1 MNLSFYIAKRYAVSF
16 SKNKAINIITGIA
29 SVGIIASTMAL
40 FVFLS
45 VFSGLKEF
53 SLNFANATDPDLRI
67 ETSTGKTFTIN
78 SKQEALLKNNS
89 EIVSYSKII
98 EERVYFM
105 YDNKELVAHIK
116 GVDDNFIKVTD
127 FKNHLYAGDWFKTNS
142 ESVVIGADI
151 SRKLGLGLFDYNN
164 ALEAY
169 VPKPGKGDIEN
180 PDEAFNK
187 ILLFPSG
194 IYSINEELDGKY
206 VFCSIDLAQNF
217 LGIKNNQITN
227 IEIKLKSDANE
238 SLVRNQLNSIF
249 GNSIKIKNRAQLN
262 DSLYKMLQS
271 ENLFIYLFST
281 LVVILTLF
289 CLAGAI
295 VMIIIDKKDNL
306 KTLYNIGVTQKSIRN
321 IFFTQGIIITSFGLI
336 IGLALA
342 SILILLQQH
351 FSFVMITPTM
361 PYPILFEWKNM
372 VIVITTIV
380 ILGIV
385 SSWIASGTVNKKLFT
400 TL

>member
-40 FVFLS
+40 FDFLS

-53 SLNFANATDPDLRI
+53 SLNFANVSDPDLRV
-67 ETSTGKTFTIN
+67 ETTSGITFFIN
-78 SKQEALLKNNS
+78 PKQEELLFKS
-89 EIVSYSKII
+89 KHIASYSKII

-116 GVDDNFIKVTD
+116 GVDNRYNQVTD
-127 FKNHLYAGDWFKTNS
+127 FNKHLYAGEWFEPNS
-142 ESVVIGADI
+142 ENVVVGADI

-169 VPKPGKGDIEN
+169 APKPGKGDIEN
-180 PDEAFNK
+180 PEEAFNK
-187 ILLFPSG
+187 SLLFPSG

-206 VFCSIDLAQNF
+206 VFCSIGLAQYF
-217 LGIKNNQITN
+217 LGLKKNEITN
-227 IEIKLKSDANE
+227 IEIKLKPNSSENV
-238 SLVRNQLNSIF
+238 VREELNSIF
-249 GNSIKIKNRAQLN
+249 GSTIKIKNRAQLN

-295 VMIIIDKKDNL
+295 VMIIIDKRDNL
-306 KTLYNIGVTQKSIRN
+306 KTLYNIGVTQTAIRS
-321 IFFTQGIIITSFGLI
+321 IFFTQGIIITLFGLT
-336 IGLALA
+336 IGLSLA
-342 SILILLQQH
+342 IAIILLQQQY
-351 FSFVMITPTM
+351 SFIMITPTM
-361 PYPILFEWKNM
+361 PYPVLFEWQNM
-372 VIVITTIV
+372 VIVIMTIL

-385 SSWIASGTVNKKLFT
+385 SSWIASGTVNKKL
-400 TL
+400 LQK

>member
-53 SLNFANATDPDLRI
+53 SLNFANVSDPDLRV
-67 ETSTGKTFTIN
+67 ETTSGKTFFIN
-78 SKQEALLKNNS
+78 PKQEELLFKS
-89 EIVSYSKII
+89 KHIASYSKII

-116 GVDDNFIKVTD
+116 GVDNRYNQVTD
-127 FKNHLYAGDWFKTNS
+127 FNKHLYAGEWFEPNS
-142 ESVVIGADI
+142 ENVVVGADI

-169 VPKPGKGDIEN
+169 APKPGKGDIEN
-180 PDEAFNK
+180 PEEAFNK
-187 ILLFPSG
+187 SLLFPSG

-206 VFCSIDLAQNF
+206 VFCSIGLAQYF
-217 LGIKNNQITN
+217 LGLKKNEITN
-227 IEIKLKSDANE
+227 IEIKLKPNSSENV
-238 SLVRNQLNSIF
+238 VREELNSIF
-249 GNSIKIKNRAQLN
+249 GSSIKIKNRAQLN

-295 VMIIIDKKDNL
+295 VMIIIDKRDNL
-306 KTLYNIGVTQKSIRN
+306 KTLYNIGVTQTAIRS
-321 IFFTQGIIITSFGLI
+321 IFFTQGIIITLFGLT
-336 IGLALA
+336 IGLSLA
-342 SILILLQQH
+342 IAIILLQQQY
-351 FSFVMITPTM
+351 SFIMITPTM
-361 PYPILFEWKNM
+361 PYPVLFEWQNM
-372 VIVITTIV
+372 VIVIMTIL

-385 SSWIASGTVNKKLFT
+385 SSWIASGTVNKKL
-400 TL
+400 LQK

>member
-53 SLNFANATDPDLRI
+53 SLEFANASDPDLRV
-67 ETSTGKTFTIN
+67 ETTSGKTFFVEPKQEELLFN
-78 SKQEALLKNNS
+78 SKHIA
-89 EIVSYSKII
+89 SYSKII

-105 YDNKELVAHIK
+105 YNNKELVAHIK
-116 GVDDNFIKVTD
+116 GVDNRFIKVTN
-127 FKNHLYAGDWFKTNS
+127 FNKHLYAGEWFEPNS
-142 ESVVIGADI
+142 ENVVVGADI

-180 PDEAFNK
+180 PEKAFNK
-187 ILLFPSG
+187 SLLFPSG

-206 VFCSIDLAQNF
+206 VFCSIGLAQYF
-217 LGIKNNQITN
+217 LGLKNNEITN
-227 IEIKLKSDANE
+227 IEIKLKPNANE
-238 SLVRNQLNSIF
+238 NTAREELHSIF
-249 GNSIKIKNRAQLN
+249 GTSIKIKNRAQLN

-295 VMIIIDKKDNL
+295 VMIIIDKRDNL
-306 KTLYNIGVTQKSIRN
+306 KTLYNIGVTQTSIRS
-321 IFFTQGIIITSFGLI
+321 IFFTQGIIITLFGLV
-336 IGLALA
+336 IGLLLA
-342 SILILLQQH
+342 IAIILLQQQY
-351 FSFVMITPTM
+351 SFIMITPTM
-361 PYPILFEWKNM
+361 PYPVLFEWQNM
-372 VIVITTIV
+372 MIVIMTIL

-385 SSWIASGTVNKKLFT
+385 SSWIASGTVNKKL
-400 TL
+400 LQK

>member
-53 SLNFANATDPDLRI
+53 SLNFANASDPDLRI
-67 ETSTGKTFTIN
+67 ETTSGKTLFIS
-78 SKQEALLKNNS
+78 SKQEGLLKKNKA
-89 EIVSYSKII
+89 IASYSKII

-116 GVDDNFIKVTD
+116 GIDNKFIQVTD
-127 FKNHLYAGDWFKTNS
+127 FDKNLYAGKWIENS
-142 ESVVIGADI
+142 SENVVVGAEI

-164 ALEAY
+164 ALKAY
-169 VPKPGKGDIEN
+169 VPKPGKGNIEN
-180 PDEAFNK
+180 PNEAFNK
-187 ILLFPSG
+187 ILLFPTG

-206 VFCSIDLAQNF
+206 VFCSIDLAQHF
-217 LGIKNNQITN
+217 LGLKNNEITN
-227 IEIKLKSDANE
+227 IEIKLTPSANE
-238 SLVRNQLNSIF
+238 NEVRNELISIL
-249 GNSIKIKNRAQLN
+249 GNAIKIKNRAQLN

-295 VMIIIDKKDNL
+295 VMIIIDKRDNL
-306 KTLYNIGVTQKSIRN
+306 KTLYNIGVTQTAIRS
-321 IFFTQGIIITSFGLI
+321 IFFTQGIIITLFGLT
-336 IGLALA
+336 IGLGLA
-342 SILILLQQH
+342 SGIILLQQH
-351 FSFVMITPTM
+351 FSFIMITPTM
-361 PYPILFEWKNM
+361 PYPVLFEWENM
-372 VIVITTIV
+372 IIVVMTIV
-380 ILGIV
+380 ILGLI
-385 SSWIASGTVNKKLFT
+385 SSWIASGTVNKKLFN
-400 TL
+400 

>member
-53 SLNFANATDPDLRI
+53 SLNFANASDPDLRI
-67 ETSTGKTFTIN
+67 ETTTGKTFLVDP
-78 SKQEALLKNNS
+78 KQEELLKKSNHIS
-89 EIVSYSKII
+89 SYSKII

-105 YDNKELVAHIK
+105 YNNKELVAHIK
-116 GVDDNFIKVTD
+116 GVDNHFIQVTD
-127 FKNHLYAGDWFKTNS
+127 FNKHLYAGEWFENNS
-142 ESVVIGADI
+142 ENVVVGADI

-164 ALEAY
+164 GLEAY
-169 VPKPGKGDIEN
+169 APKPGKGNIEN
-180 PDEAFNK
+180 PNEAFNK
-187 ILLFPSG
+187 VLLFPSG

-217 LGIKNNQITN
+217 LGIKDSEITN
-227 IEIKLKSDANE
+227 LEIKLKPTANE
-238 SLVRNQLNSIF
+238 NQVREELTSIF
-249 GNSIKIKNRAQLN
+249 GKAIKIKNRAQLN

-295 VMIIIDKKDNL
+295 VMIIIDKRDNL
-306 KTLYNIGVTQKSIRN
+306 KTLYNIGVTQTSIRT
-321 IFFTQGIIITSFGLI
+321 IFFTQGIIITLFGLI
-336 IGLALA
+336 IGLGLA
-342 SILILLQQH
+342 TGIILLQQH
-351 FSFVMITPTM
+351 FSFIMITPTM
-361 PYPILFEWKNM
+361 PYPVLFEWQNM
-372 VIVITTIV
+372 VIVIMTIV
-380 ILGIV
+380 ILGLV
-385 SSWIASGTVNKKLFT
+385 SSWIASGTVNKKL
-400 TL
+400 LR

>member
-53 SLNFANATDPDLRI
+53 SLNLANASDPDLRL
-67 ETSTGKTFTIN
+67 ETTTGKTFVVN
-78 SKQEALLKNNS
+78 PKQEELLKKS
-89 EIVSYSKII
+89 EAITSYSKII

-116 GVDDNFIKVTD
+116 GVDSRFIQVTD
-127 FKNHLYAGDWFKTNS
+127 FNNHLYAGEWFENNS
-142 ESVVIGADI
+142 ENVVVGADI

-164 ALEAY
+164 GLEAY
-169 VPKPGKGDIEN
+169 APKPGKGNIEN
-180 PDEAFNK
+180 PNEAFNK
-187 ILLFPSG
+187 VLLFPSG
-194 IYSINEELDGKY
+194 IYSINEELDSKY

-217 LGIKNNQITN
+217 LGLKNSEITN
-227 IEIKLKSDANE
+227 LEIKLKVGANE
-238 SLVRNQLNSIF
+238 NQVREELTSIF
-249 GNSIKIKNRAQLN
+249 GKSIKIKNRAQLN

-295 VMIIIDKKDNL
+295 VMIIIDKRDNL
-306 KTLYNIGVTQKSIRN
+306 KTLYNIGVTQTSIRT
-321 IFFTQGIIITSFGLI
+321 IFFTQGIMITMFGLF
-336 IGLALA
+336 IGLGLA
-342 SILILLQQH
+342 IGIILLQQH
-351 FSFVMITPTM
+351 FSFIMITPTM
-361 PYPILFEWKNM
+361 PYPVLFEWQNM
-372 VIVITTIV
+372 LIVIMTIV
-380 ILGIV
+380 ILGLI
-385 SSWIASGTVNKKLFT
+385 SSWIASGTVNKKLFS
-400 TL
+400 

>member
-53 SLNFANATDPDLRI
+53 SLNFANASDPDLRI
-67 ETSTGKTFTIN
+67 ETSTGKTFLVDP
-78 SKQEALLKNNS
+78 KQEELLKKSNHIS
-89 EIVSYSKII
+89 SYSKII

-105 YDNKELVAHIK
+105 YNNKELVAHIK
-116 GVDDNFIKVTD
+116 GVDHHFIQVTD
-127 FKNHLYAGDWFKTNS
+127 FNNHLYAGEWFETDS
-142 ESVVIGADI
+142 ENVVVGADI

-164 ALEAY
+164 GLEAY
-169 VPKPGKGDIEN
+169 APKPGKGNIEN
-180 PDEAFNK
+180 PNEAFNK
-187 ILLFPSG
+187 VLLFPSG

-217 LGIKNNQITN
+217 LGIKDSEITN
-227 IEIKLKSDANE
+227 LEIKLKPTANE
-238 SLVRNQLNSIF
+238 NQVREELTSIF
-249 GNSIKIKNRAQLN
+249 GKAIKIKNRAQLN

-295 VMIIIDKKDNL
+295 VMIIIDKRDNL
-306 KTLYNIGVTQKSIRN
+306 KTLYNIGVTQTSIRT
-321 IFFTQGIIITSFGLI
+321 IFFTQGIIITLFGLV
-336 IGLALA
+336 IGLGLA
-342 SILILLQQH
+342 TGIILLQQH
-351 FSFVMITPTM
+351 FSFIMITPTM
-361 PYPILFEWKNM
+361 PYPVLFEWQNM
-372 VIVITTIV
+372 VIVIMTIV
-380 ILGIV
+380 ILGLV
-385 SSWIASGTVNKKLFT
+385 SSWIASGTVNKKL
-400 TL
+400 LR

>member
-53 SLNFANATDPDLRI
+53 SLNFTNASDPDLRI
-67 ETSTGKTFTIN
+67 ETTTGKTFLVDP
-78 SKQEALLKNNS
+78 KQEELLKKSNHIS
-89 EIVSYSKII
+89 SYSKII

-105 YDNKELVAHIK
+105 YNNKELVAHIK
-116 GVDDNFIKVTD
+116 GVDHHFIQVTD
-127 FKNHLYAGDWFKTNS
+127 FNNHLYAGEWFETDS
-142 ESVVIGADI
+142 ENVVVGADI

-164 ALEAY
+164 GLEAY
-169 VPKPGKGDIEN
+169 APKPGKGNIEN
-180 PDEAFNK
+180 PNEAFNK
-187 ILLFPSG
+187 VLLFPSG

-217 LGIKNNQITN
+217 LGIKDSEITN
-227 IEIKLKSDANE
+227 LEIKLKPTANE
-238 SLVRNQLNSIF
+238 NQVREELTSIF
-249 GNSIKIKNRAQLN
+249 GKAIKIKNRAQLN

-295 VMIIIDKKDNL
+295 VMIIIDKRDNL
-306 KTLYNIGVTQKSIRN
+306 KTLYNIGVTQTSIRT
-321 IFFTQGIIITSFGLI
+321 IFFTQGIIITLFGLV
-336 IGLALA
+336 IGLGLA
-342 SILILLQQH
+342 TGIILLQQH
-351 FSFVMITPTM
+351 FSFIMITPTM
-361 PYPILFEWKNM
+361 PYPVLFEWQNM
-372 VIVITTIV
+372 VIVIMTIV
-380 ILGIV
+380 ILGLV
-385 SSWIASGTVNKKLFT
+385 SSWIASGTVNKKL
-400 TL
+400 LR

>member
-53 SLNFANATDPDLRI
+53 ILNFANVSDPDLRV
-67 ETSTGKTFTIN
+67 ETTSGKTFFIN
-78 SKQEALLKNNS
+78 PKQEELLFKS
-89 EIVSYSKII
+89 KHIASYSKII

-116 GVDDNFIKVTD
+116 GVDNRYNQVTD
-127 FKNHLYAGDWFKTNS
+127 FNKHLYAGEWFEPNS
-142 ESVVIGADI
+142 ENVVVGADI

-169 VPKPGKGDIEN
+169 APKPGKGDIEN
-180 PDEAFNK
+180 PEEAFNK
-187 ILLFPSG
+187 SLLFPSG

-206 VFCSIDLAQNF
+206 VFCSIGLAQYF
-217 LGIKNNQITN
+217 LGLKKNEITN
-227 IEIKLKSDANE
+227 IEIKLKPNSSENVIRE
-238 SLVRNQLNSIF
+238 ELNSIF
-249 GNSIKIKNRAQLN
+249 GSTIKIKNRAQLN

-295 VMIIIDKKDNL
+295 VMIIIDKRDNL
-306 KTLYNIGVTQKSIRN
+306 KTLYNIGVTQTAIRS
-321 IFFTQGIIITSFGLI
+321 IFFTQGIIITLFGLT
-336 IGLALA
+336 IGLSLA
-342 SILILLQQH
+342 IAIILLQQQY
-351 FSFVMITPTM
+351 SFIMITPTM
-361 PYPILFEWKNM
+361 PYPVIFEWQNM
-372 VIVITTIV
+372 VIVIMTIL

-385 SSWIASGTVNKKLFT
+385 SSWIASGTVNKKL
-400 TL
+400 LQK

>member
-53 SLNFANATDPDLRI
+53 SLNFANASDPDLRI
-67 ETSTGKTFTIN
+67 ETSTGKTFLVDP
-78 SKQEALLKNNS
+78 KQEVLLKKS
-89 EIVSYSKII
+89 IHISSYSKII

-116 GVDDNFIKVTD
+116 GVDNNFMQVTD
-127 FKNHLYAGDWFKTNS
+127 FNKHLYAGEWFENNS
-142 ESVVIGADI
+142 ENVVVGADI

-164 ALEAY
+164 GLEAY
-169 VPKPGKGDIEN
+169 APKPGKGNIEN
-180 PDEAFNK
+180 PNEAFNK
-187 ILLFPSG
+187 ALLFPSG

-206 VFCSIDLAQNF
+206 VFCTIALAQHF
-217 LGIKNNQITN
+217 LGLKNNEITN
-227 IEIKLKSDANE
+227 LEIKLKPNADENQ
-238 SLVRNQLNSIF
+238 VREELTSIL
-249 GNSIKIKNRAQLN
+249 GNTIKIKNRAQLN

-295 VMIIIDKKDNL
+295 VMIIIDKRDNL
-306 KTLYNIGVTQKSIRN
+306 KTLYNIGVTRTSIRT
-321 IFFTQGIIITSFGLI
+321 IFFTQGIIITLFGLFVGL
-336 IGLALA
+336 GLATV
-342 SILILLQQH
+342 IILLQQH
-351 FSFVMITPTM
+351 FSFIMITPTM
-361 PYPILFEWKNM
+361 PYPVLFEWQNM
-372 VIVITTIV
+372 AIVIMTIV
-380 ILGIV
+380 ILGLV
-385 SSWIASGTVNKKLFT
+385 SSWIASGTVNKKL
-400 TL
+400 LH

>member
-53 SLNFANATDPDLRI
+53 SLNFANVSDPDLRV
-67 ETSTGKTFTIN
+67 ETTSGKTFLIN
-78 SKQEALLKNNS
+78 PKQEELLFKS
-89 EIVSYSKII
+89 KHIASYSKII

-116 GVDDNFIKVTD
+116 GVDNRYNQVTD
-127 FKNHLYAGDWFKTNS
+127 FNKHLYAGEWFEPNS
-142 ESVVIGADI
+142 ENVVVGADI

-169 VPKPGKGDIEN
+169 APKPGKGDIEN
-180 PDEAFNK
+180 PEKAFNK
-187 ILLFPSG
+187 SLLFPSG

-206 VFCSIDLAQNF
+206 VFCSIGLAQYF
-217 LGIKNNQITN
+217 LGLKKNEITN
-227 IEIKLKSDANE
+227 IEIKLKPNSSENV
-238 SLVRNQLNSIF
+238 VREELNSIF
-249 GNSIKIKNRAQLN
+249 GSTIKIKNRAQLN

-295 VMIIIDKKDNL
+295 VMIIIDKRDNL
-306 KTLYNIGVTQKSIRN
+306 KTLYNIGVTQTAIRS
-321 IFFTQGIIITSFGLI
+321 IFFTQGIIITLFGLT
-336 IGLALA
+336 IGLSLA
-342 SILILLQQH
+342 IAIILLQQQY
-351 FSFVMITPTM
+351 SFIMITPTM
-361 PYPILFEWKNM
+361 PYPVLFEWQNM
-372 VIVITTIV
+372 VIVIMTIL

-385 SSWIASGTVNKKLFT
+385 SSWIASGTVNKKL
-400 TL
+400 LQK

>member
-45 VFSGLKEF
+45 VFSGLREF
-53 SLNFANATDPDLRI
+53 SLNFANASDPDLRI
-67 ETSTGKTFTIN
+67 ETVTGKTFLVTE
-78 SKQEALLKNNS
+78 KQEKLLNKS
-89 EIVSYSKII
+89 EYIVSFSKII

-105 YDNKELVAHIK
+105 YDNKEIFAFIK
-116 GVDDNFIKVTD
+116 GVDDQYIKITD
-127 FKNHLYAGDWFKTNS
+127 FNKHLYAGEWFEPDS
-142 ESVVIGADI
+142 ENVVIGADI

-169 VPKPGKGDIEN
+169 VPKPGKADIEN
-180 PDEAFNK
+180 PNEAFNK
-187 ILLFPSG
+187 IALLPSG

-206 VFCSIDLAQNF
+206 VFCSMKLAQQF
-217 LGIKNNQITN
+217 LGLKNNEITN
-227 IEIKLKSDANE
+227 LEIKLKPSADENI
-238 SLVRNQLNSIF
+238 VRKELISIL
-249 GNSIKIKNRAQLN
+249 GKSIKIKNRAQLN

-295 VMIIIDKKDNL
+295 VMIIIDKRDNL
-306 KTLYNIGVTQKSIRN
+306 KTLYNIGVTQASIRT
-321 IFFTQGIIITSFGLI
+321 IFFTQGIIITLFGLL
-336 IGLALA
+336 IGLGIA
-342 SILILLQQH
+342 IGIILLQQH
-351 FSFVMITPTM
+351 FSFIMITPTM
-361 PYPILFEWKNM
+361 PYPVLFEWQNIG
-372 VIVITTIV
+372 IVVMTII
-380 ILGIV
+380 ILGLI
-385 SSWIASGTVNKKLFT
+385 SSWIASGTVNKKLFS
-400 TL
+400 

>member
-45 VFSGLKEF
+45 VFSGLREF
-53 SLNFANATDPDLRI
+53 SLNFANASDPDLRI
-67 ETSTGKTFTIN
+67 ETVTGKTFLVTE
-78 SKQEALLKNNS
+78 KQEELLNKS
-89 EIVSYSKII
+89 EYIVSFSKII

-105 YDNKELVAHIK
+105 YDNKEIFAFIK
-116 GVDDNFIKVTD
+116 GVDDQYIKITD
-127 FKNHLYAGDWFKTNS
+127 FNKHLYAGKWFEPDS
-142 ESVVIGADI
+142 ENVVIGADI

-180 PDEAFNK
+180 PNEAFNK
-187 ILLFPSG
+187 IALLPSG

-206 VFCSIDLAQNF
+206 VFCSMNLAQQF
-217 LGIKNNQITN
+217 LGLKNNEITN
-227 IEIKLKSDANE
+227 LEIKLKPSADENI
-238 SLVRNQLNSIF
+238 VRKELISIL
-249 GNSIKIKNRAQLN
+249 GKSIKIKNRAQLN

-295 VMIIIDKKDNL
+295 VMIIIDKRDNL
-306 KTLYNIGVTQKSIRN
+306 KTLYNIGVTQASIRT
-321 IFFTQGIIITSFGLI
+321 IFFTQGIIITLFGLL
-336 IGLALA
+336 IGLGIA
-342 SILILLQQH
+342 IGIILLQQH
-351 FSFVMITPTM
+351 FSFIMITPTM
-361 PYPILFEWKNM
+361 PYPVLFEWQNIG
-372 VIVITTIV
+372 IVVMTII
-380 ILGIV
+380 ILGLI
-385 SSWIASGTVNKKLFT
+385 SSWIASGTVNKKLFS
-400 TL
+400 

>member
-16 SKNKAINIITGIA
+16 SRNKAINIITGIA

-53 SLNFANATDPDLRI
+53 SLNFANASDPDLRL
-67 ETSTGKTFTIN
+67 ETTTGKTFVVN
-78 SKQEALLKNNS
+78 PKQEELLKKS
-89 EIVSYSKII
+89 EAITSYSKII

-116 GVDDNFIKVTD
+116 GVDSRFIQVTD
-127 FKNHLYAGDWFKTNS
+127 FNNHLYAGEWFENNS
-142 ESVVIGADI
+142 ENVVVGADI

-164 ALEAY
+164 GLEAY
-169 VPKPGKGDIEN
+169 APKPGKGNIEN
-180 PDEAFNK
+180 PNEAFNK
-187 ILLFPSG
+187 VLLFPSG
-194 IYSINEELDGKY
+194 IYSINEELDSKY

-217 LGIKNNQITN
+217 LGLKNSEITN
-227 IEIKLKSDANE
+227 LEIKLKVGANE
-238 SLVRNQLNSIF
+238 NQVREELTSIF
-249 GNSIKIKNRAQLN
+249 GKSIKIKNRAQLN

-295 VMIIIDKKDNL
+295 VMIIIDKRDNL
-306 KTLYNIGVTQKSIRN
+306 KTLYNIGVTQTSIRT
-321 IFFTQGIIITSFGLI
+321 IFFTQGIIITMFGLF
-336 IGLALA
+336 IGLGLA
-342 SILILLQQH
+342 IGIILLQQH
-351 FSFVMITPTM
+351 FSFIMITPTM
-361 PYPILFEWKNM
+361 PYPVLFEWQNM
-372 VIVITTIV
+372 LIVIMTIV
-380 ILGIV
+380 ILGLI
-385 SSWIASGTVNKKLFT
+385 SSWIASGTVNKKLFS
-400 TL
+400 

>member
-53 SLNFANATDPDLRI
+53 SLNFANASDPDLRL
-67 ETSTGKTFTIN
+67 ETTTGKTFIVN
-78 SKQEALLKNNS
+78 PKQEELLKKS
-89 EIVSYSKII
+89 EAITSYSKII

-116 GVDDNFIKVTD
+116 GVDSRFIQVTD
-127 FKNHLYAGDWFKTNS
+127 FNNHLYAGEWFENNS
-142 ESVVIGADI
+142 ENVVVGADI

-164 ALEAY
+164 GLEAY
-169 VPKPGKGDIEN
+169 APKPGKGNIEN
-180 PDEAFNK
+180 PNEAFNK
-187 ILLFPSG
+187 VLLFPSG
-194 IYSINEELDGKY
+194 IYSINEELDSKY

-217 LGIKNNQITN
+217 LGLKNSEITN
-227 IEIKLKSDANE
+227 LEIKLKVGANE
-238 SLVRNQLNSIF
+238 NQVREELTSIF
-249 GNSIKIKNRAQLN
+249 GKSIKIKNRAQLN

-295 VMIIIDKKDNL
+295 VMIIIDKRDNL
-306 KTLYNIGVTQKSIRN
+306 KTLYNIGVTQTSIRT
-321 IFFTQGIIITSFGLI
+321 IFFTQGIMITMFGLF
-336 IGLALA
+336 IGLGLA
-342 SILILLQQH
+342 IGIILLQQH
-351 FSFVMITPTM
+351 FSFIMITPTM
-361 PYPILFEWKNM
+361 PYPVLFEWQNM
-372 VIVITTIV
+372 LIVIMTIV
-380 ILGIV
+380 ILGLI
-385 SSWIASGTVNKKLFT
+385 SSWIASGTVNKKLFS
-400 TL
+400 

>member
-53 SLNFANATDPDLRI
+53 SLNFANASDPDLRL
-67 ETSTGKTFTIN
+67 ETTTGKTFIVN
-78 SKQEALLKNNS
+78 PKQEELLKKS
-89 EIVSYSKII
+89 EAITSYSKII

-116 GVDDNFIKVTD
+116 GVDSRFIQVTD
-127 FKNHLYAGDWFKTNS
+127 FNNHLYAGEWFENNS
-142 ESVVIGADI
+142 ENVVVGADI

-164 ALEAY
+164 GLEAY
-169 VPKPGKGDIEN
+169 APKPGKGNIEN
-180 PDEAFNK
+180 PNESFNK
-187 ILLFPSG
+187 VLLFPSG
-194 IYSINEELDGKY
+194 IYSINEELDSKY

-217 LGIKNNQITN
+217 LGLKNSEITN
-227 IEIKLKSDANE
+227 LEIKLKVGANE
-238 SLVRNQLNSIF
+238 NQVREELTSIF
-249 GNSIKIKNRAQLN
+249 GKSIKIKNRAQLN

-295 VMIIIDKKDNL
+295 VMIIIDKRDNL
-306 KTLYNIGVTQKSIRN
+306 KTLYNIGVTQTSIRT
-321 IFFTQGIIITSFGLI
+321 IFFTQGIIITMFGLF
-336 IGLALA
+336 IGLGLA
-342 SILILLQQH
+342 IGIILLQQH
-351 FSFVMITPTM
+351 LSFIMITPTM
-361 PYPILFEWKNM
+361 PYPVLFEWQNM
-372 VIVITTIV
+372 LIVIMTIV
-380 ILGIV
+380 ILGLI
-385 SSWIASGTVNKKLFT
+385 SSWIASGTVNKKLFS
-400 TL
+400 

>member
-1 MNLSFYIAKRYAVSF
+1 
-16 SKNKAINIITGIA
+16 
-29 SVGIIASTMAL
+29 MAL

-53 SLNFANATDPDLRI
+53 SLNFANVSDPDLRV
-67 ETSTGKTFTIN
+67 ETTSGKTFFIN
-78 SKQEALLKNNS
+78 PKQEELLFKS
-89 EIVSYSKII
+89 KHIASYSKII

-116 GVDDNFIKVTD
+116 GVDNRYNQVTD
-127 FKNHLYAGDWFKTNS
+127 FNKHLYAGEWFEPNS
-142 ESVVIGADI
+142 ENVVVGADI

-169 VPKPGKGDIEN
+169 APKPGKGDIEN
-180 PDEAFNK
+180 PEEAFNK
-187 ILLFPSG
+187 SLLFPSG

-206 VFCSIDLAQNF
+206 VFCSIGLAQYF
-217 LGIKNNQITN
+217 LGLKKNEITN
-227 IEIKLKSDANE
+227 IEIKLKPNSSENV
-238 SLVRNQLNSIF
+238 VREELNSIF
-249 GNSIKIKNRAQLN
+249 CSTIKIKNRAQLN

-295 VMIIIDKKDNL
+295 VMIIIDKRDNL
-306 KTLYNIGVTQKSIRN
+306 KTLYNIGVTQTAIRS
-321 IFFTQGIIITSFGLI
+321 IFFTQGIIITLFGLT
-336 IGLALA
+336 IGLSLA
-342 SILILLQQH
+342 IAIILLQQQY
-351 FSFVMITPTM
+351 SFIMITPTM
-361 PYPILFEWKNM
+361 PYPVLFEWQNM
-372 VIVITTIV
+372 VIVIMTIL

-385 SSWIASGTVNKKLFT
+385 SSWIASGTVNKKL
-400 TL
+400 LQK

>member
-53 SLNFANATDPDLRI
+53 SLNFANASDPDLRL
-67 ETSTGKTFTIN
+67 ETTTGKTFVVN
-78 SKQEALLKNNS
+78 PKQEELLKKS
-89 EIVSYSKII
+89 EAITSYSKII

-116 GVDDNFIKVTD
+116 GVDSRFIQVTD
-127 FKNHLYAGDWFKTNS
+127 FNNHLYAGEWFENNS
-142 ESVVIGADI
+142 ENVVVGADI

-164 ALEAY
+164 GLEAY
-169 VPKPGKGDIEN
+169 APKPGKGNIEN
-180 PDEAFNK
+180 PNEAFNK
-187 ILLFPSG
+187 VLLFPSG
-194 IYSINEELDGKY
+194 IYSINEELDSKY

-217 LGIKNNQITN
+217 LGLKNSEITN
-227 IEIKLKSDANE
+227 LEIKLKVGANE
-238 SLVRNQLNSIF
+238 NQVREELTSIF
-249 GNSIKIKNRAQLN
+249 GKSIKIKNRAQLN

-295 VMIIIDKKDNL
+295 VMIIIDKRDNL
-306 KTLYNIGVTQKSIRN
+306 KTLYNIGVTQTSIRT
-321 IFFTQGIIITSFGLI
+321 IFFTQGVIITMFGLF
-336 IGLALA
+336 IGLGLA
-342 SILILLQQH
+342 IGIILLQQH
-351 FSFVMITPTM
+351 FSFIMITPTM
-361 PYPILFEWKNM
+361 PYPVLFEWQNM
-372 VIVITTIV
+372 LIVIMTIV
-380 ILGIV
+380 ILGLI
-385 SSWIASGTVNKKLFT
+385 SSWIASGTVNKKLFS
-400 TL
+400 